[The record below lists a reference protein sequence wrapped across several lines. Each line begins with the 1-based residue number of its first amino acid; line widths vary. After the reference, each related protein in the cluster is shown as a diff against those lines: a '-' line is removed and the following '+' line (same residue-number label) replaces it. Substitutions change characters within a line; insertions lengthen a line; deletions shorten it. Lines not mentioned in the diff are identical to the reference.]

1 MKRYEKD
8 LKRLQV
14 LTQNGS
20 EPTDPASANVDIAS
34 ARLLSALGLIE
45 LIPAGDNEFFI
56 SLTSAG
62 VTYFYD
68 KQKEHLDFIKN
79 HLANFLTGFVSGL
92 LVGVLAPLL
101 IKLL

>member
-20 EPTDPASANVDIAS
+20 EPTDPDSANVDNSS
-34 ARLLSALGLIE
+34 AQLLSALGLVK
-45 LIPAGDNEFFI
+45 LTPAGDNEFFI
-56 SLTSAG
+56 SLTNAG
-62 VTYFYD
+62 VTYFYN
-68 KQKEHLDFIKN
+68 KQKERLDFIKN
-79 HLANFLTGFVSGL
+79 HLANFLTGFISGL

-101 IKLL
+101 IKFL